1 MMTLLFMITVGWVVW
16 KIAIMGIRMTW
27 GLTKFVFGLIVFP
40 ILVIGLFF
48 AGLVYLA
55 VPLLAVVGLVALLG
69 GITRA

>member
-16 KIAIMGIRMTW
+16 KIAILGIRMTW

-55 VPLLAVVGLVALLG
+55 VPLLAVVGLIALLG

>member
-16 KIAIMGIRMTW
+16 KIAILGIRMTW

>member
-16 KIAIMGIRMTW
+16 KIAILGIRMTW

-40 ILVIGLFF
+40 ILVVGLFF